1 MCPDSMFRIRTAAT
15 AAALLAALL
24 ATDRAAAQIDS
35 ALLSKLSFNLT
46 NPGGKSLAMGGAFT
60 AIADDAT
67 AALANPAGLGQLSSV
82 EMGLSVKSFDEK
94 IGLLTAR
101 STATG
106 SLTAPWGP
114 VTASDSQ
121 IGLQTTNLE
130 YGGVVIPVS
139 SRVVLAL
146 SYAENLSFE
155 GSADPGGYQY
165 IEFRDNR
172 SGGVT
177 RRDFLYEYREF
188 GAVSL
193 RNRLFG
199 LSAAYRITDRI
210 RVGAGVTLNQTSF
223 DLEGDAAGPHRI
235 VSRTYVS
242 AVATDV
248 RTVTMNVEGFG
259 GMKPAFLAGVHAD
272 LDARGT
278 VSVGASY
285 TSAARTSGTLVLGGD
300 VPASLKGQ
308 ERRSFAFAVPST
320 VAAGVA
326 GRPFP
331 GMTIAAEAQWIGYGG
346 IWDVP
351 LPVVSYSGL
360 VGPSPGVFVDSALAT
375 VSPPSSAWVPR
386 VGVEYIAA
394 AGTTRV
400 AFRLGWHR
408 EPARGTTEQLVV
420 RDGSG
425 NEYPM
430 NDPPFSGGVATVFN
444 GGSSESRFSGGLGLT
459 IGPSFSLDAAFDVGP
474 SAQRFSASVFW
485 RF

>member
-1 MCPDSMFRIRTAAT
+1 MRRIRTAALF
-15 AAALLAALL
+15 AALAVLLL
-24 ATDRAAAQIDS
+24 APERAAAQIDS

-82 EMGLSVKSFDEK
+82 EIGISVKWFDET
-94 IGLLTAR
+94 IGLVTAR
-101 STATG
+101 STAIG

-114 VTASDSQ
+114 VTPSDSQ
-121 IGLQTTNLE
+121 IGLQSTNLE
-130 YGGVVIPVS
+130 YAGIVLPVS
-139 SRVVLAL
+139 RYLVVAL

-177 RRDFLYEYREF
+177 RRDYLYEYREF
-188 GAVSL
+188 GSVSL
-193 RNRLFG
+193 RNRLVG
-199 LSAAYRITDRI
+199 LSAAYRLTDRVRI
-210 RVGAGVTLNQTSF
+210 GAGITLNRTTF
-223 DLEGDAAGPHRI
+223 ELEGDDSGPHRI
-235 VSRTYVS
+235 VSRTFLS
-242 AVATDV
+242 PIASEV

-259 GMKPAFLAGVHAD
+259 KTKPAFIAGLHAD

-285 TSAARTSGTLVLGGD
+285 SSAARTEGTLVIGGD

-308 ERRSFAFAVPST
+308 ERRSFSFAVPSQF
-320 VAAGVA
+320 AAGIAV
-326 GRPFP
+326 RPFP
-331 GMTIAAEAQWIGYGG
+331 GMTIAGEAQWVGYAGV
-346 IWDVP
+346 WNAP

-360 VGPSPGVFVDSALAT
+360 VGPSPGVPVDSALAA
-375 VSPPSSAWVPR
+375 VSPPGNAWVPR
-386 VGVEYIAA
+386 LGVEYIAA
-394 AGTTRV
+394 SGSTRV

-408 EPARGTTEQLVV
+408 EPKRGTTEQLVV

-425 NEYPM
+425 NPYPM
-430 NDPPFSGGVATVFN
+430 NDPPFSGSVETVFN
-444 GGSSESRFSGGLGLT
+444 GGTAENRYSGGLGLT
-459 IGPSFSLDAAFDVGP
+459 LGRAFSIDAAFDVGL
-474 SAQRFSASVFW
+474 SAQRFSASLFW

>member
-1 MCPDSMFRIRTAAT
+1 MRRIETIAP

-24 ATDRAAAQIDS
+24 VPERAAAQLDS

-82 EMGLSVKSFDEK
+82 EMGISVKRFDER
-94 IGLLTAR
+94 IGLVTAR

-106 SLTAPWGP
+106 SLTAPWGAITP
-114 VTASDSQ
+114 SDSQ
-121 IGLQTTNLE
+121 ISLQSTNLE
-130 YGGVVIPVS
+130 YGGIVLPISRYVVV
-139 SRVVLAL
+139 AL

-155 GSADPGGYQY
+155 GSADAGGYQY
-165 IEFRDNR
+165 LEYRDNR

-177 RRDFLYEYREF
+177 RRDYLYEYREF

-193 RNRLFG
+193 RNRLVG
-199 LSAAYRITDRI
+199 LSAAYRLTDRI
-210 RVGAGVTLNQTSF
+210 RIGAGVTLNRTIF
-223 DLEGDAAGPHRI
+223 ELEGDDAGPHRI
-235 VSRTYVS
+235 VSRTYLSPVS
-242 AVATDV
+242 QDI

-259 GMKPAFLAGVHAD
+259 GTKPAFIAGLHAD

-278 VSVGASY
+278 VSIGASY
-285 TSAARTSGTLVLGGD
+285 SSAARTNGTLVIGGD
-300 VPASLKGQ
+300 VPASLVGQ
-308 ERRSFAFAVPST
+308 ERRPFSFAVPST
-320 VAAGVA
+320 FAGGIAV
-326 GRPFP
+326 RPFA
-331 GMTIAAEAQWIGYGG
+331 GMTIAAEAQWVGYAGV
-346 IWDVP
+346 WSDQ

-360 VGPSPGVFVDSALAT
+360 VGPSPGVYVDSALAS
-375 VSPPSSAWVPR
+375 VSSPSSAWVPR

-408 EPARGTTEQLVV
+408 EPKRGTTEQLAVN
-420 RDGSG
+420 DSAG
-425 NEYPM
+425 NSFPM
-430 NDPPFSGGVATVFN
+430 NDPPFSGGVATVFD
-444 GGSSESRFSGGLGLT
+444 GGSAENRYSGGLGLT
-459 IGPSFSLDAAFDVGP
+459 LGSALSLDAAFDVGL
-474 SAQRFSASVFW
+474 SAQRFSASLFW